1 MKQLI
6 AALTLS
12 VTTLFTLFT
21 TLLECLGLLST
32 SAKNV
37 AHVVENASTTF
48 RMEEKLLNADKIKKL
63 KKQLAK
69 KDIEL

>member
-1 MKQLI
+1 MKHLL
-6 AALTLS
+6 AALTLTI
-12 VTTLFTLFT
+12 TTLFSVFT
-21 TLLECLGLLST
+21 TLLECIGLLST

-37 AHVVENASTTF
+37 AHVVEDASNTF

-63 KKQLAK
+63 KQELKT

>member
-6 AALTLS
+6 AAITLTLS
-12 VTTLFTLFT
+12 TLFSVFT
-21 TLLECLGLLST
+21 TLLECIGLLST

-37 AHVVENASTTF
+37 AHVVEDASETF

-63 KKQLAK
+63 KEQLKAK
-69 KDIEL
+69 EIEL

>member
-1 MKQLI
+1 MKELL
-6 AALTLS
+6 AALTLTIS
-12 VTTLFTLFT
+12 TLFNVFT
-21 TLLECLGLLST
+21 TLLECIGLMSN

-37 AHVVENASTTF
+37 AHVVDDASNTF

-63 KKQLAK
+63 KAELRK

>member
-1 MKQLI
+1 MKELL
-6 AALTLS
+6 AAGTLTLS
-12 VTTLFTLFT
+12 TLFHVFT
-21 TLLECLGLLST
+21 TLLECLGLMST

-37 AHVVENASTTF
+37 AHVVEDASATF

-63 KKQLAK
+63 QEQLAE

>member
-1 MKQLI
+1 MKHLL
-6 AALTLS
+6 AALTLTI
-12 VTTLFTLFT
+12 TTLFSVFT
-21 TLLECLGLLST
+21 TLLECIGLLST

-37 AHVVENASTTF
+37 AHVVEDASNTF

-63 KKQLAK
+63 QQELSD

>member
-1 MKQLI
+1 MKSLI
-6 AALTLS
+6 AALTLML
-12 VTTLFTLFT
+12 TTIFQVFT
-21 TLLECLGLLST
+21 TLLECVGLLST

-37 AHVVENASTTF
+37 AHVVEDASETF

-63 KKQLAK
+63 QAELSE

>member
-6 AALTLS
+6 AALTLALA
-12 VTTLFTLFT
+12 TLFQVFT

-37 AHVVENASTTF
+37 AHVVEDASETF

-63 KKQLAK
+63 EASLKEKE
-69 KDIEL
+69 IEL

>member
-1 MKQLI
+1 MKHLL
-6 AALTLS
+6 AALTLTL
-12 VTTLFTLFT
+12 TTLFSVFT
-21 TLLECLGLLST
+21 TLLECVGLLST

-37 AHVVENASTTF
+37 AHVVEDASETF

-63 KKQLAK
+63 KASLKE